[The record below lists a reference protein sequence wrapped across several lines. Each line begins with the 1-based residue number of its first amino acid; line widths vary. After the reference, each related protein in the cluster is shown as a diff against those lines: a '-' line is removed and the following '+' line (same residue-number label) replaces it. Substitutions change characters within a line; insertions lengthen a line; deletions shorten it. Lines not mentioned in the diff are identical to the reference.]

1 MVASPSVSNN
11 PFQHNLNEVHGQLQV
26 VNDCLQTLRVFLAP
40 GQITQLVAL
49 RVEEPGRSTPIDYAG
64 FFDFDHLDLMARE
77 AATFSGTAK
86 GVHFTLNPLN
96 PEVLNRCPNRVQPV
110 RKGIL
115 ARDRDILRRSW
126 LMIDLDPVRPKG
138 LSATDE
144 EKLRALEVCNRVAA
158 FLYGHG
164 FPYQIRADSGN
175 GYHLYYRVD
184 LPADDKR
191 PHEVLRILKREFD
204 SDAVRIDT
212 SVASASQLTKLF
224 GTLSA
229 KGASTVERPHRYSS
243 LQFVANSVV
252 VSEDILSQLTLPSR
266 EVCEESVPIAINQAL
281 LIDRARKYVER
292 MPASVSG
299 NHGHDRLFAVACCLV
314 KGFDLSHAQALPL
327 LREYNLRSVPPW
339 PESELERKLNEASSR
354 PDSRP
359 VGYLLGQSSQSQ
371 ATISVESPVV
381 ANADKYAAPLP
392 GPAYPVSIPDFVPVP
407 TAFVTDLLD
416 PCFIDV
422 GRGRPKFHCHQT
434 LIWLGFYGLY
444 EQRRSM
450 IWIPDEM
457 VASCVGG
464 ALPSKEWRSRVTKM
478 DGSRRSTQESLRR
491 EVRRLLNEREEAIP
505 VRRNLVEIDP
515 DSQDSIGERNE
526 RLNSQINELN
536 SQILPE
542 RCSAHCPMHASGVR
556 HEHYILRP
564 LEHYW
569 GEMRDLCTTI
579 TGQHAE
585 FDFNKKAEG
594 QTTTVLDSLVRS
606 NKVHHA
612 YLPVQLFGQAAGL
625 NIRQIR
631 LVQGLMRERTRWKQ
645 VGVQRSMVPRMVLIR
660 NASVLAVR
668 GKARVPCP
676 VLDPSQEY
684 IAFGGNL
691 KKLRGR
697 GYRLF
702 GEFDSN
708 MQCQGGW
715 LRRLGYPASSEM
727 DENRI
732 WKWIGILLKDLAL
745 LSQSFGLVAA
755 AVDKR
760 GQWRSLDQL
769 RQMVKEGRSRT
780 WLKTCSL
787 RIFAPAD
794 YLIRWRRWFAERLG
808 FSFIPGGEWSV
819 SQNVVC
825 QHAQAPTADSIRTQ
839 LKAAG
844 IQSKQLAAQLNW
856 TESRV
861 CRQLNDKTRPAP
873 ELITA
878 AQRLLDAGGRNRIA

>member
-1 MVASPSVSNN
+1 MVASPFVSNN
-11 PFQHNLNEVHGQLQV
+11 PFQHNLNDVHDQV
-26 VNDCLQTLRVFLAP
+26 HVANDCLQTLQVFIAP
-40 GQITQLVAL
+40 EQVTQLVAF
-49 RVEEPGRSTPIDYAG
+49 RVEQPGRNTPIDYAG
-64 FFDFDHLDLMARE
+64 FFDFDHLDHMARE
-77 AATFSGTAK
+77 AAEFSGRGK
-86 GVHFTLNPLN
+86 GIHFTLNPLS

-115 ARDRDILRRSW
+115 ACDRDILRRSW
-126 LMIDLDPVRPKG
+126 LMIDLDPIRPTG

-144 EKLRALEVCNRVAA
+144 EKLRALDVGNRASA
-158 FLYGHG
+158 FLSSYG
-164 FPYQIRADSGN
+164 FPHPIRADSGN

-184 LPADDKR
+184 LPGDDNR

-229 KGASTVERPHRYSS
+229 KGAPTVERPHRYSS
-243 LQFVANSVV
+243 LQFVANRVV
-252 VSEDILSQLTLPSR
+252 VSEDILSQLTLTSR

-281 LIDRARKYVER
+281 LSERARKYVER

-314 KGFDLSHAQALPL
+314 KGFGLSHAQALPL
-327 LREYNLRSVPPW
+327 LREYNLSSIPAW
-339 PESELERKLNEASSR
+339 PESELERKLHEASSR
-354 PDSRP
+354 PNSRP
-359 VGYLLGQSSQSQ
+359 LGYLLGQNAPSQ

-381 ANADKYAAPLP
+381 ANADKNADPLP
-392 GPAYPVSIPDFVPVP
+392 GPTYPVSIPDFVPVP
-407 TAFVTDLLD
+407 TAFVTGLLD

-422 GRGRPKFHCHQT
+422 GRGRPKFNCHQA

-444 EQRRSM
+444 EQRRST

-464 ALPSKEWRSRVTKM
+464 ASQSKAWRSQITNK

-491 EVRRLLNEREEAIP
+491 EVRRLVSEREEIDSL
-505 VRRNLVEIDP
+505 RRNFVEIDP
-515 DSQDSIGERNE
+515 DSQDSIAKRTE
-526 RLNSQINELN
+526 RLTFQINELN

-564 LEHYW
+564 NRPFW
-569 GEMRDLCTTI
+569 DEMRDLCTAI
-579 TGQHAE
+579 TGQYAE
-585 FDFNKKAEG
+585 FNFNKMAEG
-594 QTTTVLDSLVRS
+594 KSTTVLASLVRS

-645 VGVQRSMVPRMVLIR
+645 GGVQRSSVPRMVLIR

-702 GEFDSN
+702 GEFEQDW
-708 MQCQGGW
+708 QRQGGW
-715 LRRLGYPASSEM
+715 LRRLGYQASADL
-727 DENRI
+727 DESRI
-732 WKWIGILLKDLAL
+732 WKWISILLKDLAQ
-745 LSQSFGLVAA
+745 LSESLGLVAA

-808 FSFIPGGEWSV
+808 FSFIPGGEWSA

-825 QHAQAPTADSIRTQ
+825 QHGQAPTADSIRTQ

-844 IQSKQLAAQLNW
+844 IQSKQLAAELNW

-861 CRQLNDKTRPAP
+861 CRQLNSKTRLAP
-873 ELITA
+873 GLITA
-878 AQRLLDAGGRNRIA
+878 AQRLLEERGRNRIA